1 MKSGLTEN
9 EKTVLYGLV
18 RYPDFKDR
26 EIADTM
32 GLKHPTVTSIRRR
45 LREQGYFRTIRL
57 PMLQNMGCEILGV
70 SYTNFNPVIPLKK
83 RVEITEDKIEISE
96 ELIFS
101 LGEFE
106 KGFSLSL
113 SKDYTSIVRIN
124 DIRTE
129 TFGRLGLLEKEYP
142 TEVIFPFEVSKIY
155 RFFYTPPLI
164 KKHFELKFDDEEEM
178 PLGKSK
184 RIHLSEHEKRVFYGL
199 INHPEESDKKIGE
212 ILNVSRHTV
221 SKMRKKFEREG
232 YFKTVRIPDL
242 NKLGFEILAF
252 YHIRYDPSNPPDFE
266 LDETKALLNENVI
279 FMATRKFE
287 TVILG
292 AYANYEEYK
301 SDKVKKMQ
309 FLKSNKWV
317 AKNPVIRT
325 YGLSKS
331 TIIKDL
337 NFAPITRKILGLS
350 E

>member
-1 MKSGLTEN
+1 VKSGLTEN
-9 EKTVLYGLV
+9 EKMVLYGLI
-18 RYPDFKDR
+18 RYPNLKDR
-26 EIADTM
+26 EIADRM

-45 LREQGYFRTIRL
+45 LRERGYFRTIRL
-57 PMLQNMGCEILGV
+57 PMLQDMGCEILAV

-83 RVEITEDKIEISE
+83 RIEITEEKIEISE
-96 ELIFS
+96 ELVFS

-113 SKDYTSIVRIN
+113 SQDYTSIVRIN

-164 KKHFELKFDDEEEM
+164 RKHFGIGFDDEEEM
-178 PLGKSK
+178 PLHKSR
-184 RIHLSEHEKRVFYGL
+184 RIHLSEHEKNVFYGL
-199 INHPEESDKKIGE
+199 ICYPEESDKKIGE
-212 ILNVSRHTV
+212 MVNVSRHTV
-221 SKMRKKFEREG
+221 SKMRKKFEENG
-232 YFKTVRIPDL
+232 YMKTIRIPDL
-242 NKLGFEILAF
+242 NMLGFEILAF
-252 YHIRYDPSNPPDFE
+252 YHIQYDPSSPPDFE
-266 LDETKALLNENVI
+266 SDETKILLNDNVI

-309 FLKSNKWV
+309 FLKSKKWV

-337 NFAPITRKILGLS
+337 NFAPITKKILGI
-350 E
+350 